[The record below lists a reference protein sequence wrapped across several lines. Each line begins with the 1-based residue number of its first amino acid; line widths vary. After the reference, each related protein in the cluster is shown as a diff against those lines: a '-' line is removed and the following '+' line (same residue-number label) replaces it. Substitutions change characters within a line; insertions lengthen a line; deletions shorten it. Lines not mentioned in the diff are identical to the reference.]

1 MNRMESNEDLDHA
14 QGVLL
19 VRDAMDRTTAD
30 LPALP
35 DLSGPAR
42 AQGLRR
48 RARVRAA
55 IGGGVLTVV
64 AIAVAGTVALPG
76 SGGGGATR
84 VGVAAS
90 PPAGQTEP
98 QPLPPV
104 HLEPTPGQSSMADLP
119 PAERTKQEQFQ
130 NRAVPVLQGL
140 LPPAV
145 GTLQRTDLSVRMY
158 QGTKEGKTFTVVFS
172 VRPTGSDT
180 DPRTCLEV
188 KGRTCKKGALPD
200 GTEVIAST
208 SPVNDG
214 DVTESRIFF
223 RYNKSNVSLS
233 VSPHDASHT
242 SAPVTNDQLLT
253 LAKAP
258 AFLDLIKAA
267 DAAPVEEAQ
276 KILPAGE

>member
-1 MNRMESNEDLDHA
+1 MGNPEDLDHA
-14 QGVLL
+14 AGVLL
-19 VRDAMDRTTAD
+19 VRDAMNRTTAD

-48 RARVRAA
+48 RVRVRAA
-55 IGGGVLTVV
+55 IGGGVLTVA
-64 AIAVAGTVALPG
+64 AIAVAGAVALPD
-76 SGGGGATR
+76 SGWGATGI
-84 VGVAAS
+84 GVAAQPS
-90 PPAGQTEP
+90 GSQAPPQ
-98 QPLPPV
+98 PPV
-104 HLEPTPGQSSMADLP
+104 HLEPSPGESSMADLP
-119 PAERTKQEQFQ
+119 AAERAKQEQFQ

-140 LPPAV
+140 LPEGI
-145 GTLQRTDLSVRMY
+145 GTLQRTDLSVRLY
-158 QGTKEGKTFTVVFS
+158 QGTKDGKTFTVVFS

-188 KGRTCKKGALPD
+188 KGRVCKKGALPD

-223 RYNKSNVSLS
+223 RHNKSNVSLS
-233 VSPHDASHT
+233 ISPHDASHT

-253 LAKAP
+253 LAKDP
-258 AFLDLIKAA
+258 AFLDLVKAA
-267 DAAPVEEAQ
+267 DADPVEQAQ

>member
-1 MNRMESNEDLDHA
+1 MDSNEDLDHA
-14 QGVLL
+14 RGVLL
-19 VRDAMDRTTAD
+19 VRDAMNRTTAD

-48 RARVRAA
+48 RVRVRAS

-64 AIAVAGTVALPG
+64 AIAVAGAVALPD

-84 VGVAAS
+84 VGVAAAPS
-90 PPAGQTEP
+90 VSQT

-104 HLEPTPGQSSMADLP
+104 HLEPSPGQSSMADLP
-119 PAERTKQEQFQ
+119 PAERAKQEQFQ

-145 GTLQRTDLSVRMY
+145 GTLQRTDLSVRLY
-158 QGTKEGKTFTVVFS
+158 QGTKDGKTFTVIFS

-180 DPRTCLEV
+180 EPRTCV
-188 KGRTCKKGALPD
+188 NGRGLVCKKGALPD
-200 GTEVIAST
+200 GTEVIAAT
-208 SPVNDG
+208 SPVDDG
-214 DVTESRIFF
+214 VTESRIFF
-223 RYNKSNVSLS
+223 RYNKSNVSLA
-233 VSPHDASHT
+233 VSPHEASRT

-253 LAKAP
+253 LAKDP
-258 AFLDLIKAA
+258 AFLDLVKAA
-267 DAAPVEEAQ
+267 DADPVEQAQ

>member
-1 MNRMESNEDLDHA
+1 MESNEDLDHA
-14 QGVLL
+14 RGVLL

-64 AIAVAGTVALPG
+64 AIAVAGTIALPDG
-76 SGGGGATR
+76 GGGGATR

-90 PPAGQTEP
+90 PSAGQSRTQP
-98 QPLPPV
+98 QPQPPV
-104 HLEPTPGQSSMADLP
+104 HLEPSPGESSMADLP
-119 PAERTKQEQFQ
+119 AAERAKQEQFQ
-130 NRAVPVLQGL
+130 NRAVSVLQDL
-140 LPPAV
+140 LPDGV
-145 GTLQRTDLSVRMY
+145 GTLQRTDLSVRLY
-158 QGTKEGKTFTVVFS
+158 QGTKDGKTFIVVFS
-172 VRPTGSDT
+172 VRPTGADT
-180 DPRTCLEV
+180 DPRTCV
-188 KGRTCKKGALPD
+188 NGRGFVCKKGTLPD

-208 SPVNDG
+208 SPSDGG

-242 SAPVTNDQLLT
+242 SAPVTNDQLLA
-253 LAKAP
+253 LAKDP
-258 AFLDLIKAA
+258 AFLDLVKTA
-267 DAAPVEEAQ
+267 DADPVEQAQ

>member
-1 MNRMESNEDLDHA
+1 MNNTEDLDHA
-14 QGVLL
+14 SSLLL
-19 VRDAMDRTTAD
+19 VRDAMNRTTAD

-64 AIAVAGTVALPG
+64 AVAVAGAVALPD
-76 SGGGGATR
+76 SGWGATGI
-84 VGVAAS
+84 GVAAQPS
-90 PPAGQTEP
+90 DSRP
-98 QPLPPV
+98 QPQPPV
-104 HLEPTPGQSSMADLP
+104 HLEPSPGESSMADLP
-119 PAERTKQEQFQ
+119 ADERARQEQFQ

-140 LPPAV
+140 LPEGV
-145 GTLQRTDLSVRMY
+145 GTLQRTDLSVRLY
-158 QGTKEGKTFTVVFS
+158 QGTKDGKTFTVVFS

-258 AFLDLIKAA
+258 AFLDLVKSA
-267 DAAPVEEAQ
+267 DAEPVEEAQ